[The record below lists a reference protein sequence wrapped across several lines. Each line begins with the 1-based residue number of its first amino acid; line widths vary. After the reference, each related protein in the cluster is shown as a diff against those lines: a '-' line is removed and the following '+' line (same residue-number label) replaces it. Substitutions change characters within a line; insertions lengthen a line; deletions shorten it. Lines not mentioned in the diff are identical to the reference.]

1 MIKFRCGHCN
11 QKLGVPDEWGGKR
24 IRCNHCKESCLVPL
38 SQTRPQSQP
47 ETAPEADPATVLIQM
62 DLPQEEG
69 GDGFPSH
76 LLDFQS
82 GKVVPREDRPPAPI
96 VPRDAIQVSV
106 RRAELAESRPRWGL
120 SVAAKGTLQI
130 PLAVVVSLGCTLA
143 AAFVWGKVASTV
155 QFRLNILAILVAGA
169 AGLGLVAV
177 LRRQHVGIGIMA
189 AIIGMVGVFSGK
201 WFIGQWLVMP
211 AFQEAVNAR
220 IDLMNSLPMSKTGMS
235 DFLDDPEVVQD
246 CICLQLS
253 DNGQITPETAEK
265 LIYQYHHVL
274 APENNAPEVVQANA
288 MVQKAVDEWT
298 DPNKLRAIKIQFPTL
313 QKTLAQQTMESTAG
327 KTISSV
333 AAFVGAFSLYDLIWL
348 PTCIWVAFRIGAVT
362 EGVPT

>member
-82 GKVVPREDRPPAPI
+82 GKVVPREDWPPAPI

-265 LIYQYHHVL
+265 LILSVSPCPGPGEQCAGSGPGQCDGSEGRGRMDRSQQAAGDQDSVPDP
-274 APENNAPEVVQANA
+274 PEDAGPTNHGEHCGQN
-288 MVQKAVDEWT
+288 D
-298 DPNKLRAIKIQFPTL
+298 IQCGRVCGGLFPL
-313 QKTLAQQTMESTAG
+313 
-327 KTISSV
+327 
-333 AAFVGAFSLYDLIWL
+333 
-348 PTCIWVAFRIGAVT
+348 
-362 EGVPT
+362 